1 MSDQSTPNESDQSTP
16 NGTFQPVFENRV
28 RFAETDL
35 QGIVFYGEYFTF
47 QDEAISAYL
56 RDLEY
61 GYEEMVDDGWQIHVV
76 NAELNYRDGAQFGDR
91 LVNEARVVEL
101 GNSSVTFE
109 YRVRRV
115 GRDEGRREHAALES
129 GDAVSGDAVARGD
142 TAEDAGDEADG
153 VDEPILAE
161 GMVTHV
167 GVDLETEE
175 PIRIPDAFRD
185 AVAAFQD
192 GI

>member
-1 MSDQSTPNESDQSTP
+1 MSDQPTP

-61 GYEEMVDDGWQIHVV
+61 GYDQMVADGWQIHVV
-76 NAELNYRDGAQFGDR
+76 NAELNYREGAQFGDR

-115 GRDEGRREHAALES
+115 GRDERGREREELES
-129 GDAVSGDAVARGD
+129 DDAVRSETVGGGD
-142 TAEDAGDEADG
+142 TAVDAGDEVDG
-153 VDEPILAE
+153 ADEPILAE
-161 GMVTHV
+161 GTVTHV
-167 GVDLETEE
+167 GVALETEE

>member
-1 MSDQSTPNESDQSTP
+1 MATDDKTEA
-16 NGTFQPVFENRV
+16 TFQPVFENRV

-56 RDLEY
+56 RELEY

-91 LVNEARVVEL
+91 LMNEARVVEV
-101 GNSSVTFE
+101 GNSSITFE

-115 GRDEGRREHAALES
+115 GRDEGRRERAELELES
-129 GDAVSGDAVARGD
+129 EERGESDGTDRDELDESDTDGPDGGDANETG
-142 TAEDAGDEADG
+142 
-153 VDEPILAE
+153 EPILAE
-161 GMVTHV
+161 GTVTHV

-185 AVAAFQD
+185 AVVALQG